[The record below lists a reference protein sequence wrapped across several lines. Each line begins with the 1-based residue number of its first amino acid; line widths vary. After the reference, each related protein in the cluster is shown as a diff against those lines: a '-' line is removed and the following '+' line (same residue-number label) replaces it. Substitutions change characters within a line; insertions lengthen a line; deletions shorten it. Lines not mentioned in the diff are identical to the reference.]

1 MKQLDRIKSWHL
13 GVINLL
19 GVVLSFFYGITGGS
33 GGETTEGVFMGIFL
47 TGIISMCLCVLFLVV
62 GGLTRRITWVDALIV
77 VAVMAVSYLETT
89 IYNP

>member
-33 GGETTEGVFMGIFL
+33 GGETTEGVFIGIFL

-77 VAVMAVSYLETT
+77 VAVMVVSYLETT